1 MKSRRRRD
9 QARPG
14 KFPQAAQQRL
24 LELLAAGRP
33 LTRACED
40 VGVAAARV
48 HALARLDA
56 RWSRRLDDALL
67 AGRNPDLPH
76 GTPRGYSLGC
86 RCPQCRRAKYIERG
100 PRKPPRAAEPPV
112 YPAAA
117 PERGRKGR
125 RLTPQEVDVL
135 ARAWAAGVDPVET
148 GRRLGVAPSTVYRI
162 AVRRL
167 GLPPRDANQRGAG
180 TRPRRT
186 FTDADLERLSTLWG
200 EEVPV
205 AAIAQEFAV
214 SPNTIYRRARQLD
227 LPPRRTEG
235 PAGTGAKGDALL
247 HDLWAKGVPMAEI
260 GKALGG
266 IHLMTV
272 RHHADRLG
280 LPRRPR
286 GRPTAG
292 SA

>member
-48 HALARLDA
+48 HALAHLDA

-67 AGRNPDLPH
+67 AGRDPDLPH

-100 PRKPPRAAEPPV
+100 PRKPPLAAEPPV
-112 YPAAA
+112 FPAAA

-125 RLTPQEVDVL
+125 RL
-135 ARAWAAGVDPVET
+135 
-148 GRRLGVAPSTVYRI
+148 
-162 AVRRL
+162 
-167 GLPPRDANQRGAG
+167 GLPLRDPNQRGA
-180 TRPRRT
+180 RPRRT

-200 EEVPV
+200 EGVPV

-227 LPPRRTEG
+227 LPMRRTEG
-235 PAGTGAKGDALL
+235 PAGTGAEGDALL
-247 HDLWAKGVPMAEI
+247 RDLWAKGVSMAEI
-260 GKALGG
+260 GEALGG

-286 GRPTAG
+286 GRPRAG